1 MLVNFFSLDIIPFKV
16 SFKAKP
22 EYKQI
27 FNQSLCSL
35 TISVGQKVHE
45 DGRFLS
51 TLFEVNRNFKEC
63 IIAVCDTLQRHTLNI
78 DYGNS
83 SRGLYHIA
91 EQQGENWLARNKS
104 AIALLTIPYRIIR
117 WDEWLASPEY
127 QAKRAA
133 INVLYESDNNYKS
146 CLNKAIEFFL
156 ERYKLR
162 KPTLNYE
169 HAFDCSLEYL
179 KEECAVMLMW
189 ADLGINFEIYPS
201 KRNLAMAA
209 TYDNLIA
216 PVYKNILIPVALD
229 IRSKKTQRI
238 NKNYFK
244 EAILT

>member
-1 MLVNFFSLDIIPFKV
+1 MLVNFSSFDIIPFKV
-16 SFKAKP
+16 GFKAKP

-45 DGRFLS
+45 NSRFLS

-78 DYGNS
+78 DYGS
-83 SRGLYHIA
+83 SSSGLYHIA
-91 EQQGENWLARNKS
+91 EQQGKNWLARNKS
-104 AIALLTIPYRIIR
+104 AINLLTIPYKIIR
-117 WDEWLASPEY
+117 WDEWFASSEY
-127 QAKRAA
+127 QAKRAV
-133 INVLYESDNNYKS
+133 IDVLYESDNDYKL

-162 KPTLNYE
+162 TPTLNYE
-169 HAFDCSLEYL
+169 QAFACSLEYL
-179 KEECAVMLMW
+179 KEECAVMLIW

-209 TYDNLIA
+209 TYNKLIA
-216 PVYKNILIPVALD
+216 PVYKNIMIPIALD
-229 IRSKKTQRI
+229 IRSKKNQRI

-244 EAILT
+244 ETILT